1 MFLVDLCSPGTRPS
15 AEMSQYSG
23 LVFTMLTFGPRQSSW
38 KPGTGEARGEVMRK
52 CLENS
57 GRVRAIMVDLFPPGF
72 FTSVD
77 AGSVKP

>member
-1 MFLVDLCSPGTRPS
+1 MLRNLSNLLTGIYNLALGSLLGTWS
-15 AEMSQYSG
+15 
-23 LVFTMLTFGPRQSSW
+23 
-38 KPGTGEARGEVMRK
+38 TGEARGEVMRK

-77 AGSVKP
+77 AGAAKP